1 LRERRLLPVTAE
13 GGVSGGD
20 GRRVR
25 ILVAL
30 FPPAWRVRYADEFG
44 ALLADT
50 GTGAS
55 AMLDVMAAALGAWLR
70 PPARLHDRAGRMR
83 ATLGVTVCA
92 WTVLAAGAVLFAKVS
107 TDGAAYGSGRGRGWY
122 DVFVGGACVSVLA
135 ISVAWLPLVVAIAR
149 RARQHGRVAA
159 LLAAPVVL
167 PLAFLVAAA
176 AVAAWAR
183 SSAPPGAGVAAPV
196 FVLLAAFGV
205 ATAAGCGA
213 GPALALTRS
222 RPDGPLQLAV
232 AVAAS
237 ACATAAMA
245 VASAASV
252 AYQVARADAASAG
265 LAVYG
270 LAMAATLAVAAVSG
284 VRGLRAAYLDRR
296 SACAG

>member
-1 LRERRLLPVTAE
+1 M
-13 GGVSGGD
+13 SGGD
-20 GRRVR
+20 GPRVR

-50 GTGAS
+50 GPSGW
-55 AMLDVMAAALGAWLR
+55 AMLDVLAAALGAWLR

-83 ATLGVTVCA
+83 ATVGVTLCA
-92 WTVLAAGAVLFAKVS
+92 WTVLAAGAVLFAKLT
-107 TDGAAYGSGRGRGWY
+107 TDGAAHGSGRGGGWY

-167 PLAFLVAAA
+167 PLPFLVAAA
-176 AVAAWAR
+176 ASAAWAPR
-183 SSAPPGAGVAAPV
+183 SAPPGAGVAAPV
-196 FVLLAAFGV
+196 FVLLAGLGV
-205 ATAAGCGA
+205 AIAAGCGA
-213 GPALALTRS
+213 GPALALART
-222 RPDGPLQLAV
+222 RPDGPVRLTV

-245 VASAASV
+245 VAATASV
-252 AYQVARADAASAG
+252 AYQVARAAAAPAG
-265 LAVYG
+265 LTVYG
-270 LAMAATLAVAAVSG
+270 LAMAAALAVAAVSG
-284 VRGLRAAYLDRR
+284 VRGLRAVQLDR